1 MRRLPRHGTARIALT
16 QYPRRR
22 ADPIDDHLPEPI
34 SATAKFVAILI
45 HSWPE
50 QTAASVADVGSRPT
64 VLSGFSQ
71 CLANLD
77 EVLTG
82 PSTQVREPVT
92 RLAHAAPPPRQSSL
106 TGLRALAALLVIG
119 THAAFATGKL
129 TPDYLGNMYA
139 RLEIGVPIFFALSGY
154 LLFTPWVAAAA
165 TGSPAPSLR
174 RYVRQRARRIM
185 PAYVATVL
193 GVYALYTVF
202 QPGPNPGQSWAG
214 LIRHLTLTQIYTDNF
229 LSTYLHPGLS
239 QTWSL
244 AVEASFY
251 AVLPLLAHVLLTV
264 VGGRRWRPGAA
275 LLGLAALATIGP
287 LWVLLVRH
295 TDWLPN
301 SAGMWLPAQIGA
313 FAGGMMLA
321 ILAHNGFRL
330 RPAIPLMVAVAG
342 YLVAA
347 SSAGN
352 DAPTR
357 TALYAVIAVA
367 VLAPLA
373 LGDRGWWSALLSS
386 RPMVWI
392 GGISYEIFLVH
403 VAVMAV
409 TMNLVLRRPLFTG
422 SMLELAALTL
432 AATVPLAWL
441 LRRVTEARSR
451 VYISL

>member
-1 MRRLPRHGTARIALT
+1 MFTHGRKQA
-16 QYPRRR
+16 
-22 ADPIDDHLPEPI
+22 
-34 SATAKFVAILI
+34 VA
-45 HSWPE
+45 S
-50 QTAASVADVGSRPT
+50 TAAHGACHIA
-64 VLSGFSQ
+64 LSGFSQ

-92 RLAHAAPPPRQSSL
+92 RPSHAAPPPRQSTL

-129 TPDYLGNMYA
+129 TPDYLGSLYA

-154 LLFTPWVAAAA
+154 LLFTPWVTAAAA
-165 TGSPAPSLR
+165 GSPAPSLR
-174 RYVRQRARRIM
+174 RYLRQRVRRIM
-185 PAYVATVL
+185 PAYVVTVL

-202 QPGPNPGQSWAG
+202 EPGANPGQSWAG

-251 AVLPLLAHVLLTV
+251 AVLPLLAHALLTV
-264 VGGRRWRPGAA
+264 IGGRRWRPGAV
-275 LLGLAALATIGP
+275 LLGLAALAAIGP
-287 LWVLLVRH
+287 LWVLLTYHVA
-295 TDWLPN
+295 WLPN

-313 FAGGMMLA
+313 FAGGMTLA
-321 ILAHNGFRL
+321 VLAHNGFQL
-330 RPAIPLMVAVAG
+330 RPTMPLMVAGAA

-347 SSAGN
+347 SSVGT

-357 TALYAVIAVA
+357 TVLYAVIAVA

-409 TMNLVLRRPLFTG
+409 TMNLVLRWPLFTG
-422 SMLELAALTL
+422 SMIELVALTL
-432 AATVPLAWL
+432 AVTVPLAWL
-441 LRRVTEARSR
+441 LRRVTEPGCR